1 MAFATVLAAGMP
13 LDRANTEGPEPEMPE
28 PSAPASL
35 QAAFNS
41 LKCGMSIALVGSTI
55 PSIKDRL
62 KRS

>member
-41 LKCGMSIALVGSTI
+41 LKWGISIALYLV
-55 PSIKDRL
+55 L
-62 KRS
+62 HVF

>member
-1 MAFATVLAAGMP
+1 MSKGIFVSSKTDWMACATLLAAGMP

-41 LKCGMSIALVGSTI
+41 LKWGLV
-55 PSIKDRL
+55 
-62 KRS
+62 